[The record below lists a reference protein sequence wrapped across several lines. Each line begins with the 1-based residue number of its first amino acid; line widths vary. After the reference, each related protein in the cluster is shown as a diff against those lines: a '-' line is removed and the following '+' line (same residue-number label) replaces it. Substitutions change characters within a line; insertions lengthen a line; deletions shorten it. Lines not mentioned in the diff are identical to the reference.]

1 MLSTLFTSPILRLI
15 TSPFLER
22 PKSPFD
28 RHVLPDRELSRNP
41 VRSGKKSKIK
51 GKNTMPKYVI
61 ERDAPG
67 VGKSSAEDLRADAQ
81 KSCAVL
87 KKLGTDIQWVE
98 SYITDDKVYC
108 IYIAP
113 NEQLLRE
120 HGKQGG
126 FPVSR
131 ISQIRAMTDPVF
143 AEA

>member
-1 MLSTLFTSPILRLI
+1 
-15 TSPFLER
+15 
-22 PKSPFD
+22 
-28 RHVLPDRELSRNP
+28 
-41 VRSGKKSKIK
+41 
-51 GKNTMPKYVI
+51 MPKYVI

-67 VGKSSAEDLRADAQ
+67 VGKSSAEDLRAGAQ

-120 HGKQGG
+120 HGKQGD

-143 AEA
+143 AEV